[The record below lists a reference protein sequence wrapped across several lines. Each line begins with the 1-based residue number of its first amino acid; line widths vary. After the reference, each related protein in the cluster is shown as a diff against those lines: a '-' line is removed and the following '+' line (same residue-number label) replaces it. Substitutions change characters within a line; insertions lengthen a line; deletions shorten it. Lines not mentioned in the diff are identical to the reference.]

1 MLEKLKNKKLNI
13 LIIALAFSFNI
24 CFFAPLEFYYSN
36 AFDLW
41 FTIDYILPIIIGLGI
56 IIFLIMLF
64 LEKNDINPSVLE
76 NGVMVVTLK
85 GNINKHRNPKLL
97 WSIHFLKLTKIAYPN
112 VIMSV
117 LLVINKKRT
126 SS

>member
-1 MLEKLKNKKLNI
+1 MLQTEHLELC
-13 LIIALAFSFNI
+13 LISCQTHTGNT
-24 CFFAPLEFYYSN
+24 C
-36 AFDLW
+36 
-41 FTIDYILPIIIGLGI
+41 LGEV
-56 IIFLIMLF
+56 IFRK
-64 LEKNDINPSVLE
+64 KNDINPSVLE

-117 LLVINKKRT
+117 LLVLNNKRA